1 MVWRFIYDTEKV
13 YDLFETSDITLTT
26 KNVFD
31 GNTIDECFNKI
42 DELKIYC
49 VYPLNDTQDII
60 FSGGARTIVNTKLFI

>member
-13 YDLFETSDITLTT
+13 DILFETSDITLTT

-42 DELKIYC
+42 DELQLYC

-60 FSGGARTIVNTKLFI
+60 FSGGTRTISNKELFI

>member
-26 KNVFD
+26 RNVFD

-49 VYPLNDTQDII
+49 IYPLNDMQDII
-60 FSGGARTIVNTKLFI
+60 FSGGTRTIVNNGIFI